1 MNSPI
6 HNFVATLSRR
16 KTTSDTDNLLSVDEA
31 VGALAFYYEKIRNVI
46 EYQDEHLLRQ
56 AAIRRIIERRRL
68 MHREPSDLS
77 EWLLKELIR
86 SRYLPN
92 NAIPQS
98 EVGEVARILSF
109 YFDLESAVKKNSN
122 TSAKD
127 HDIIIAL
134 ASCAIDEHL
143 MPLAS
148 EEALVSLMY
157 ATVEQLAENSGKHI
171 SIEIRKNQLG
181 IAVYRVLLR
190 PDIMRLRYYLFRQ
203 AAAYWANG
211 SGNSDD
217 AAREYLR
224 LLPIIDLAIK
234 HPLNRRFLVL
244 LRRYRLPFVALHA
257 VLKQDRSLVEHPDK
271 LEAAISSFCAKLYT
285 TQRRRLRSRAIHAF
299 IYILLTKM
307 VLGLALEIPYDMYVL
322 GEFKRIPFFINALF
336 PPALLAFL
344 ALTVRFPNDKN
355 TERVVKG
362 VREMLNPDS
371 AREIFVFKRQIMRK
385 KNPILSFIFQL
396 LYGILFT
403 ISFGLLVWLLASLDF
418 SLVSGVIFFIFF
430 SLIMFF
436 GMSLRRSVQ
445 ELSIVPIKVNF
456 IIRFFEQFFVPVLH
470 VGRWLSF
477 NIPRINIF
485 VFLFD
490 IFIEIPFQ
498 ALIDITEEWFA
509 FLKEKKDEME

>member
-1 MNSPI
+1 MRSPI
-6 HNFVATLSRR
+6 YNLVASLSKR
-16 KTTSDTDNLLSVDEA
+16 KKISDTDNLLSIDEA

-56 AAIRRIIERRRL
+56 TAIRRIIERRRL
-68 MHREPSDLS
+68 VHREPNELS

-92 NAIPQS
+92 NSIPQS
-98 EVGEVARILSF
+98 EIGQVASIISF
-109 YFDLESAVKKNSN
+109 YFDVEEDLKKNGQASRR
-122 TSAKD
+122 D

-143 MPLAS
+143 MPLTS
-148 EEALVSLMY
+148 EDALVSLMY
-157 ATVEQLAENSGKHI
+157 ETVEQLAENSGTRI
-171 SIEIRKNQLG
+171 SSDIRKNQLG

-190 PDIMRLRYYLFRQ
+190 PDVMRLRYHLFRQ
-203 AAAYWANG
+203 SAAYWADG
-211 SGNSDD
+211 SLD
-217 AAREYLR
+217 AEQAAGEYQR
-224 LLPIIDLAIK
+224 LLPAIDFAIK
-234 HPLNRRFLVL
+234 HPLNRRFLVM

-257 VLKQDRSLVEHPDK
+257 VLKKDRTLAEHPEK
-271 LEAAISSFCAKLYT
+271 LESAIRSFCASLYAT
-285 TQRRRLRSRAIHAF
+285 HRRRLRSRAIHAF

-307 VLGLALEIPYDMYVL
+307 VLGLALEIPYDLYIL

-336 PPALLAFL
+336 PPILLAFL
-344 ALTVRFPNDKN
+344 ALTVRFPKEKN
-355 TERVVKG
+355 TERIVKG
-362 VREMLNPDS
+362 VREIANPETP
-371 AREIFVFKRQIMRK
+371 REIFVFKSQAIRK
-385 KNPILSFIFQL
+385 KNNFLSFIFHL
-396 LYGILFT
+396 LYGILFSV
-403 ISFGLLVWLLASLDF
+403 SFGLLVWLLASLDF
-418 SLVSGVIFFIFF
+418 SLVSGVIFFVFF

-456 IIRFFEQFFVPVLH
+456 IIRFLDQFFVPVLH
-470 VGRWLSF
+470 VGHWLSF

-498 ALIDITEEWFA
+498 TLIDITEEWFA
-509 FLKEKKDEME
+509 FLKEKKEEIE

>member
-1 MNSPI
+1 MGSPI
-6 HNFVATLSRR
+6 HNLVISLSKR
-16 KTTSDTDNLLSVDEA
+16 KKTSDGDNLLSVDEA

-68 MHREPSDLS
+68 VHRESNDLS

-109 YFDLESAVKKNSN
+109 YFAVEEEVRKCGKA
-122 TSAKD
+122 TAKD
-127 HDIIIAL
+127 HDIIVTL

-143 MPLAS
+143 MPLTS

-157 ATVEQLAENSGKHI
+157 ETVEQLAENSGKHI
-171 SIEIRKNQLG
+171 SIDIRKNQLG

-190 PDIMRLRYYLFRQ
+190 PDVMRLRYHLFRQ
-203 AAAYWANG
+203 SGSYWTDGSGDPKAAAQ
-211 SGNSDD
+211 
-217 AAREYLR
+217 EYLR
-224 LLPIIDLAIK
+224 LLPMIDLAIK
-234 HPLNRRFLVL
+234 HPLNRRFLTL

-257 VLKQDRSLVEHPDK
+257 VLKQNRTLAEHPEK
-271 LEAAISSFCAKLYT
+271 LEAAINSFCATLYT

-322 GEFKRIPFFINALF
+322 GEFKRVPFFINALF
-336 PPALLAFL
+336 PPVLLAFL

-355 TERVVKG
+355 TELIVKG
-362 VREMLNPDS
+362 VREMLHPD
-371 AREIFVFKRQIMRK
+371 APREIFVFKRQVIRK
-385 KNPILSFIFQL
+385 KNPVLSFIFQL

-445 ELSIVPIKVNF
+445 ELSIVPIKMNF
-456 IIRFFEQFFVPVLH
+456 IIRFFDQFFVPVLH

-509 FLKEKKDEME
+509 FLKEKKEEME

>member
-1 MNSPI
+1 MGSPI
-6 HNFVATLSRR
+6 YNLVATLSKR
-16 KTTSDTDNLLSVDEA
+16 KKTPDTDNLLSVDEA

-56 AAIRRIIERRRL
+56 AAIRRIIERRKL
-68 MHREPSDLS
+68 VHHEPTDLA

-86 SRYLPN
+86 SRYLLN

-109 YFDLESAVKKNSN
+109 YFAVEAAIKKSGHSS
-122 TSAKD
+122 TKD

-143 MPLAS
+143 MPLTS

-157 ATVEQLAENSGKHI
+157 ETVEQLAENSGKHI
-171 SIEIRKNQLG
+171 SIDIRKNQLG

-190 PDIMRLRYYLFRQ
+190 PDVMRLRYYLFRQ
-203 AAAYWANG
+203 AAPQWADG
-211 SGNSDD
+211 SGDPES
-217 AAREYLR
+217 AANEYLR
-224 LLPIIDLAIK
+224 LLPTIDHAIK
-234 HPLNRRFLVL
+234 HPLNRRFLTI

-257 VLKQDRSLVEHPDK
+257 VLKQDRSLADNPQK
-271 LEAAISSFCAKLYT
+271 LEAAIRLFCATLYT
-285 TQRRRLRSRAIHAF
+285 SQRRRLRSRAIHAF

-336 PPALLAFL
+336 PPALLAIL
-344 ALTVRFPNDKN
+344 ALTVRFPTEKN
-355 TERVVKG
+355 TEHVVQG
-362 VREMLNPDS
+362 INEMLHPDA
-371 AREIFVFKRQIMRK
+371 AREIFVFKRQVVRK
-385 KNPILSFIFQL
+385 KNPVLSFIFQL
-396 LYGILFT
+396 LYAILFT
-403 ISFGLLVWLLASLDF
+403 ISFGLLVWLLAALDF

-436 GMSLRRSVQ
+436 GITLRRSVQ

-456 IIRFFEQFFVPVLH
+456 IIRFFDQFFVPVLH

-509 FLKEKKDEME
+509 FLKEKKEEME